1 MEDSGT
7 VMLVACNK
15 QVYIGWLEATVLSVY
30 LPEEKRKSMYVHS
43 TFLVSLP
50 PLPPGPCPTR
60 PFSYPCVAEP
70 VRTDE

>member
-43 TFLVSLP
+43 TFLASLS
-50 PLPPGPCPTR
+50 PGACPAG